1 MASGPIKPNG
11 LLADDDIAGVLR
23 PAMRSADGPRYAAL
37 TAAMRD
43 AISSGVFAPGMKL
56 PAERE
61 LAGRLGVSRSTVTR
75 AYDELRETA
84 WLRSRTGSGTYV
96 RDRSDAAG
104 RQWLRDL
111 VDGGPRHRPLAPEV
125 VNLTSSKPSPFVEQ
139 LQQAIA
145 GTADAI
151 PALAAQVEYAT
162 QGLPALRQTVARAF
176 TERGLPTDLNQVL
189 ITTGAQ
195 QAINLVARMH
205 IAPGARVIVESPT
218 YLGALDALRVHRA
231 RLLSFDPH
239 QPDALERLER
249 IVLQARPSLLFLMPT
264 CHTVTGR
271 VTTRAAREAIGALA
285 ERHQLPVID
294 DDIFADLTFEA
305 RPLPPLAAFA
315 EDAPIFT
322 VGSMSKLVWNGL
334 RIGWLRVPQALVT
347 RLARLKGTDDLGTSL
362 VAQLTAGSLLAH
374 RAALAAHRRAEARDA
389 VRRAGRLLREHLP
402 SWSWEAPQGGRSL
415 WIRVPSPEASAFAQ
429 TALRHGVLVTSGD
442 VYAPDGS
449 HPDRIR
455 LMPVQP
461 PADLAEGVR
470 RLGLAWEEHRAAA
483 ST

>member
-1 MASGPIKPNG
+1 MASHPIKPNG
-11 LLADDDIAGVLR
+11 LLADDDVVGVLR
-23 PAMRSADGPRYAAL
+23 PAMRSAPGPRYAAL

-75 AYDELRETA
+75 AYDELRETT

-96 RDRSDAAG
+96 RGLADAAG

-125 VNLTSSKPSPFVEQ
+125 VNLTSSKPSPFADQ
-139 LQQAIA
+139 LQHAIEA
-145 GTADAI
+145 TAAAI
-151 PALAAQVEYAT
+151 PALAAEVEYAT
-162 QGLPALRQTVARAF
+162 QGLAALRRTIAQAF
-176 TERGLPTDLNQVL
+176 TARGLPTDPDQIL

-205 IAPGARVIVESPT
+205 VTPGARVLVERPT

-231 RLLSFDPH
+231 RLLSFDPDR
-239 QPDALERLER
+239 PDAIERLEQ

-271 VTTRAAREAIGALA
+271 VTPRAQREAIAALA
-285 ERHQLPVID
+285 ERHQLPVVD
-294 DDIFADLTFEA
+294 DDIFAGLTFEA

-334 RIGWLRVPQALVT
+334 RIGWLRAPQALVT

-374 RAALAAHRRAEARDA
+374 RATLAAHRRSEARDA
-389 VRRAGRLLREHLP
+389 VRRAGRLLREQLP
-402 SWSWEAPQGGRSL
+402 SWSWESPQGGRSL
-415 WIRVPSPEASAFAQ
+415 WIRLPGPDARAFAQ
-429 TALRHGVLVTSGD
+429 TALRHGVLITSGD
-442 VYAPDGS
+442 VYAADGS
-449 HPDRIR
+449 QPDRLR

-461 PADLAEGVR
+461 PADLTEGVR
-470 RLGLAWEEHRAAA
+470 RLALAWEEHRAAA